1 MKKFT
6 NISDT
11 KAIEIMENEI
21 GKIDSRGKNTIIEGF
36 PKTRNQALE
45 C

>member
-6 NISDT
+6 NICDQ
-11 KAIEIMENEI
+11 KAIEIMDNEI
-21 GKIDSRGKNTIIEGF
+21 GKIDSRRKNIIIEGF

-45 C
+45 W